1 MTMYCRDG
9 HASTTNDYCS
19 ECGLEMIAASGAAPV
34 AASAPVRRDATLQLC
49 PKCKTDRDDPTVP
62 FCGVCGYNFDTGAAG
77 NVVHDAPVTVP
88 APTPARAPAPPPA
101 KPVVVTRSAATA
113 PHIDVEISFADV
125 ASAPKGTPVKKFSF
139 YDDESLIG
147 RKTSGAAQ
155 TVGLDGDDYVS
166 RRHVLI
172 VRHGTGYVARLFDN
186 TNGGTVNGVEMTA
199 GVEVP
204 IKEGDVIAIGTHT
217 LIKVTAIR

>member
-1 MTMYCRDG
+1 MTTYCRDG
-9 HASTTNDYCS
+9 HASTTNDFCS
-19 ECGLEMIAASGAAPV
+19 ECGLEMTAAP
-34 AASAPVRRDATLQLC
+34 ARRDATLQLC
-49 PKCKTDRDDPTVP
+49 PKCKTDRDDPTSP

-77 NVVHDAPVTVP
+77 HILHDAPVTVP
-88 APTPARAPAPPPA
+88 APAPPPPPPV
-101 KPVVVTRSAATA
+101 KPVVVTRAAATT

-125 ASAPKGTPVKKFSF
+125 PTAPRGTPVKKFSF

-147 RKTSGAAQ
+147 RKTSGVAQ

-172 VRHGTGYVARLFDN
+172 IRQRGGYVARLFDN